1 MIADGDRVCDHC
13 HWTYGDISVALI
25 VQLEVVEQRGL
36 MGPEKQNICEKA
48 NLSWF
53 SYANLH
59 GPSHMPRILWIPP
72 LHLTTFIK
80 KLAAAQSDRG
90 NGKGRERCQSK
101 HVFLA

>member
-25 VQLEVVEQRGL
+25 VQLEVVEQREFN
-36 MGPEKQNICEKA
+36 GPGKAEHLREGESFMVFLCKFPRTFAYAQN
-48 NLSWF
+48 S
-53 SYANLH
+53 
-59 GPSHMPRILWIPP
+59 MDPP

-90 NGKGRERCQSK
+90 NG
-101 HVFLA
+101 